1 MKKVVAGEEFRVP
14 SDAARRAVRTAV
26 KMMEWTAESEDNM
39 KIFTDFASR
48 LVRKFERCFVA
59 RKSMKME
66 EEFMWRE
73 YHTLRTSDAF
83 KKDWESFLRS
93 TIGEAALP
101 TFFQFVSHET
111 FKELV
116 KAKFELPEGV
126 KYQAS
131 QITKEEENALRY
143 VSGYVCRKVQERIKH
158 SALAHKEAMIL
169 FICDLSGDEWDEEQG
184 TEEWTNAI
192 DRGGLWHVSD
202 STYLI
207 FYLMEEEIRKLLIAD
222 NAKTL
227 NADTKM
233 RLIDAVLSNEDLL
246 FQWSLLTAT
255 LGDEVGNII
264 LKKLADLYITIRG
277 FAFASSC
284 LELYKQQ
291 HKKRTQK
298 SKALRKKLITE

>member
-1 MKKVVAGEEFRVP
+1 M
-14 SDAARRAVRTAV
+14 
-26 KMMEWTAESEDNM
+26 
-39 KIFTDFASR
+39 
-48 LVRKFERCFVA
+48 
-59 RKSMKME
+59 
-66 EEFMWRE
+66 
-73 YHTLRTSDAF
+73 
-83 KKDWESFLRS
+83 
-93 TIGEAALP
+93 
-101 TFFQFVSHET
+101 
-111 FKELV
+111 
-116 KAKFELPEGV
+116 
-126 KYQAS
+126 
-131 QITKEEENALRY
+131 
-143 VSGYVCRKVQERIKH
+143 SGYVCRKVQERIKH

-227 NADTKM
+227 NAD
-233 RLIDAVLSNEDLL
+233 LL

-255 LGDEVGNII
+255 IGDEVGNII